1 MPRHAPLALLR
12 ALLIPKAQ
20 LAVESLA
27 LGQQIA
33 AHERSV
39 PRPRIRAPDRIF
51 WVFLRG
57 LWSGWRGAVGFVQP
71 VTVVAWHREGWR
83 SCGERVGNA
92 IRQMRNAENANVA
105 AST

>member
-83 SCGERVGNA
+83 SCGERGRRESRA
-92 IRQMRNAENANVA
+92 GRQSRAKSV
-105 AST
+105 T